1 MAERNPSTPTRRVR
15 ISSASPT
22 RSPVR
27 LTTPPRTRA
36 GKRSPYASP
45 ARSPY
50 RSPPTTPRGSA
61 AVTVLGKRV
70 PRVSLPI
77 LWWLQARTRAA
88 VLEKRLKNMPREDPS
103 EATALRARVAALE
116 EAVRQAELHAAR
128 QTARATEAEAKAA
141 RLIEAPP
148 AYDTAEGERILK
160 ERLDELRRG
169 TLDALR
175 AAEAKNE
182 RLAAENAAATQELA
196 ECRRKL
202 AMDHVEAESKL
213 AAELD
218 RLTAETRT
226 TTSRAAW
233 AGLRDNRQPLLET
246 AAIYAARRRPF
257 SGKSVEEPAVD
268 INEPVRRILDV
279 ATRRQQ
285 LLPTIA
291 PLVEERDA
299 RATTGCDAALGAV
312 MAVAAQRNE
321 ARLIQA
327 QQRLEALA
335 TAAERAA
342 AGASGAVGA
351 IAHPD
356 IQQTIADEKESRR
369 TAAVSEFRA
378 QRRAVDAELADLRT
392 TRARAVDSLR
402 KERADRAKTD
412 TAREAAL
419 AAAAS
424 ASSRLTARRVA
435 KAVRETEDRAF
446 SAHALALEDAATA
459 QQQRHRQA
467 LADAIAACEARHAEA
482 LDQRRRRDV
491 ALAASLR
498 GAKQRAK
505 GPQHVA
511 ACVEINQCVGCDNSS
526 LSHVAAERARDSLAE
541 AAAAVDV
548 LYQQEAARIDRR
560 PRRREGAYAAAP
572 AAPAPSDAALPPP
585 PPRRAPPPP
594 PTRASTR
601 ARGRH
606 GTPRPPPP
614 PASRP
619 RNHRV
624 AAPLKLGA
632 WNKTTR
638 TEPMPFKHNYTVP
651 GSDVAS

>member
-1 MAERNPSTPTRRVR
+1 MERSPVRRDATTEQRRDATTNPSTPTRRVR

-103 EATALRARVAALE
+103 EAAALRARVAALE
-116 EAVRQAELHAAR
+116 EAVRNAEMHAAR

-182 RLAAENAAATQELA
+182 RLAAENAAATQELQ

-213 AAELD
+213 ASELD
-218 RLTAETRT
+218 RLTAETVDAKRQLNDCRRKLAIEKRRAENAPRRE
-226 TTSRAAW
+226 RAAAAVALRAQKAVVALNAKCDDFCRKVLLRAHDDVASGLDAW
-233 AGLRDNRQPLLET
+233 LRDNRQPLLET

-257 SGKSVEEPAVD
+257 SSQGVEAPAVSL
-268 INEPVRRILDV
+268 NEPVQRILDV

-356 IQQTIADEKESRR
+356 IQQNIAAEKESRR

-419 AAAAS
+419 AASAS
-424 ASSRLTARRVA
+424 AASRLTARRVA

-459 QQQRHRQA
+459 QQQRHRLCGNQPV
-467 LADAIAACEARHAEA
+467 
-482 LDQRRRRDV
+482 RRVHRKFFTKSFRGDDV
-491 ALAASLR
+491 ATLAR
-498 GAKQRAK
+498 
-505 GPQHVA
+505 
-511 ACVEINQCVGCDNSS
+511 SS
-526 LSHVAAERARDSLAE
+526 DEE
-541 AAAAVDV
+541 
-548 LYQQEAARIDRR
+548 
-560 PRRREGAYAAAP
+560 
-572 AAPAPSDAALPPP
+572 
-585 PPRRAPPPP
+585 
-594 PTRASTR
+594 
-601 ARGRH
+601 
-606 GTPRPPPP
+606 
-614 PASRP
+614 PASP
-619 RNHRV
+619 RHRAGV
-624 AAPLKLGA
+624 ASMA
-632 WNKTTR
+632 WRTTR
-638 TEPMPFKHNYTVP
+638 IFSTKAP
-651 GSDVAS
+651 

>member
-50 RSPPTTPRGSA
+50 RSPPPTTPRGSA

-182 RLAAENAAATQELA
+182 RLAAEKRRGDAGTRRLNDR
-196 ECRRKL
+196 RRKL
-202 AMDHVEAESKL
+202 AIEKRRAEN
-213 AAELD
+213 APRRE
-218 RLTAETRT
+218 
-226 TTSRAAW
+226 RAAAAVALRAQKAVVALNAKCDDFCRKVLLKAHDDV
-233 AGLRDNRQPLLET
+233 AGGAGRRLRDNRQPLLET

-356 IQQTIADEKESRR
+356 IQQTIADE
-369 TAAVSEFRA
+369 
-378 QRRAVDAELADLRT
+378 
-392 TRARAVDSLR
+392 
-402 KERADRAKTD
+402 
-412 TAREAAL
+412 
-419 AAAAS
+419 
-424 ASSRLTARRVA
+424 
-435 KAVRETEDRAF
+435 
-446 SAHALALEDAATA
+446 
-459 QQQRHRQA
+459 
-467 LADAIAACEARHAEA
+467 
-482 LDQRRRRDV
+482 
-491 ALAASLR
+491 
-498 GAKQRAK
+498 G
-505 GPQHVA
+505 
-511 ACVEINQCVGCDNSS
+511 
-526 LSHVAAERARDSLAE
+526 VAAERARDSLAE

-560 PRRREGAYAAAP
+560 PRRREGAARRRRRRRRHRTP
-572 AAPAPSDAALPPP
+572 PSRHRRRAGRLRRRRRA
-585 PPRRAPPPP
+585 PRRALAAA
-594 PTRASTR
+594 TGRLGR
-601 ARGRH
+601 RRRRRRG
-606 GTPRPPPP
+606 PEII
-614 PASRP
+614 ASRP
-619 RNHRV
+619 R
-624 AAPLKLGA
+624 
-632 WNKTTR
+632 
-638 TEPMPFKHNYTVP
+638 
-651 GSDVAS
+651 

>member
-1 MAERNPSTPTRRVR
+1 MC
-15 ISSASPT
+15 I
-22 RSPVR
+22 
-27 LTTPPRTRA
+27 
-36 GKRSPYASP
+36 
-45 ARSPY
+45 
-50 RSPPTTPRGSA
+50 
-61 AVTVLGKRV
+61 
-70 PRVSLPI
+70 
-77 LWWLQARTRAA
+77 
-88 VLEKRLKNMPREDPS
+88 
-103 EATALRARVAALE
+103 
-116 EAVRQAELHAAR
+116 
-128 QTARATEAEAKAA
+128 
-141 RLIEAPP
+141 
-148 AYDTAEGERILK
+148 
-160 ERLDELRRG
+160 
-169 TLDALR
+169 
-175 AAEAKNE
+175 
-182 RLAAENAAATQELA
+182 
-196 ECRRKL
+196 
-202 AMDHVEAESKL
+202 
-213 AAELD
+213 
-218 RLTAETRT
+218 
-226 TTSRAAW
+226 
-233 AGLRDNRQPLLET
+233 RD
-246 AAIYAARRRPF
+246 
-257 SGKSVEEPAVD
+257 S
-268 INEPVRRILDV
+268 
-279 ATRRQQ
+279 
-285 LLPTIA
+285 
-291 PLVEERDA
+291 
-299 RATTGCDAALGAV
+299 
-312 MAVAAQRNE
+312 
-321 ARLIQA
+321 
-327 QQRLEALA
+327 
-335 TAAERAA
+335 
-342 AGASGAVGA
+342 
-351 IAHPD
+351 
-356 IQQTIADEKESRR
+356 
-369 TAAVSEFRA
+369 
-378 QRRAVDAELADLRT
+378 LRT

-419 AAAAS
+419 AAASS
-424 ASSRLTARRVA
+424 AASRLTARRVA

-511 ACVEINQCVGCDNSS
+511 A
-526 LSHVAAERARDSLAE
+526 ERARDSLAE

-560 PRRREGAYAAAP
+560 PRRREGSYVVPAP
-572 AAPAPSDAALPPP
+572 AAPAPTAAALPPP

-619 RNHRV
+619 RSHRV